1 MMSRLSSDI
10 QSVVEMTKAHPGV
23 DGLFHAL
30 LVVLENAPDGSI
42 ISGALTQIDPN
53 ECQNPQH
60 RRRAAELLDR
70 SGNPNLARHW
80 WIEEAAGLPDNV
92 VPLHERAVARPP
104 VTGTITFADVGGL
117 EQVKDQVRRKII
129 KPFQSPGLFKAFKRK
144 AGGGVLM
151 YGPPGCG
158 KTMLARALA
167 NECNAEFV
175 CVKAADV
182 LDPFVGVAEK
192 RLADLFQKARTRK
205 PTVLFFDE
213 VEALAQRRQ
222 FGGSDKV
229 NTVVSVLLSEMDG
242 INASNDGLL
251 FLGATNLPWSL
262 DSAFRRPGRF
272 DRSIFVPPPDRIA
285 RKFVLRHLLN
295 QRPHDETLDLDAIV
309 ERTSGY
315 SGADLE
321 ALVETATDFA
331 IDDSAQAN
339 AIEPLSK
346 RHFAE
351 ALKECRSSTGEWLT
365 QAKSYS
371 EYANQDG
378 LYDDLKDF
386 LSRYAR

>member
-1 MMSRLSSDI
+1 MSRLSSDV

-53 ECQNPQH
+53 QCQNPQH

-70 SGNPNLARHW
+70 SDHPDLARHW
-80 WIEEAAGLPDNV
+80 RIEEAAGLPDNV
-92 VPLHERAVARPP
+92 VPLHEGVAARPP
-104 VTGTITFADVGGL
+104 VAGNAITFADVGGL

-129 KPFQSPGLFKAFKRK
+129 KPFQTPGLFKAFKRK

-175 CVKAADV
+175 SVKAADV

-192 RLADLFQKARTRK
+192 RLAELFQKARARK

-242 INASNDGLL
+242 IHASNDGLL

-285 RKFVLRHLLN
+285 RKFVLRNLLN
-295 QRPHDETLDLDAIV
+295 QRPHDKTLDLDLIV
-309 ERTSGY
+309 ERTPGF

-331 IDDSAQAN
+331 IDDSTQAN
-339 AIEPLSK
+339 TIAPLSK

-371 EYANQDG
+371 DYGNQDG

-386 LSRYAR
+386 LSQYAR

>member
-1 MMSRLSSDI
+1 MSLLSSDV
-10 QSVVEMTKAHPGV
+10 QSVVDMTKAHPGV

-30 LVVLENAPDGSI
+30 LVVLENAPDGAI
-42 ISGALTQIDPN
+42 IAAALTQVDPGQ
-53 ECQNPQH
+53 CQNPQH

-70 SGNPNLARHW
+70 SDNPDLARQW
-80 WIEEAAGLPDNV
+80 RIAETASFPDNV
-92 VPLHERAVARPP
+92 IPLHDGAAASPAA
-104 VTGTITFADVGGL
+104 GDAISFADIGGL
-117 EQVKDQVRRKII
+117 EPVKDQVRRKII
-129 KPFQSPGLFKAFKRK
+129 KPFQTPGLFKAFKRK

-167 NECNAEFV
+167 NECNAAFV
-175 CVKAADV
+175 CVRAAEI

-192 RLADLFQKARTRK
+192 RLAETFRNARMRK

-222 FGGSDKV
+222 FGGNDKV

-242 INASNDGLL
+242 ISASNEGLL

-285 RKFVLRHLLN
+285 RKFVLRRLLA
-295 QRPHDETLDLDAIV
+295 QRPHDKTLDLDPIV

-331 IDDSAQAN
+331 IDDSAEAN
-339 AIEPLSK
+339 DIAPLSK

-351 ALKECRSSTGEWLT
+351 ALKECRPSTGEWLT

-371 EYANQDG
+371 DYGNQDG

>member
-1 MMSRLSSDI
+1 MSRLSSDV
-10 QSVVEMTKAHPGV
+10 QSVVEMAKAHPGV

-30 LVVLENAPDGSI
+30 LVVLESAPDGSI
-42 ISGALTQIDPN
+42 ISGALTQLDPN
-53 ECQNPQH
+53 QFQNPGH
-60 RRRAAELLDR
+60 RRRAADLLDR
-70 SGNPNLARHW
+70 SDNPSLARQW
-80 WIEEAAGLPDNV
+80 RIEEAACFPDNV
-92 VPLHERAVARPP
+92 VPLHERVAAPP
-104 VTGTITFADVGGL
+104 PLAGAITFADIGGL

-129 KPFQSPGLFKAFKRK
+129 KPFQSPGLFKTFKRK

-175 CVKAADV
+175 SVKAADV

-192 RLADLFQKARTRK
+192 RLAELFQKARARK

-242 INASNDGLL
+242 IHASNDGLL

-285 RKFVLRHLLN
+285 RKFVLRNLLN
-295 QRPHDETLDLDAIV
+295 QRPHDKTLDLEPIV

-321 ALVETATDFA
+321 GLVETATDFA
-331 IDDSAQAN
+331 IDDSTQAN
-339 AIEPLSK
+339 TIAPLSK

-371 EYANQDG
+371 DYGNQDG
-378 LYDDLKDF
+378 LYDELKDF
-386 LSRYAR
+386 LSQYAR